1 MRDLYQSKAE
11 MREAAI
17 HDLMWNDT
25 MGSWF
30 DLNLGP
36 FTQNPNFYPINLSP
50 MFTGCYGNINGT
62 SKLYFEEKTVDYL
75 KVSVRI
81 NFNFSVVIFE
91 SLFFG
96 IVLAEL
102 QAKQKIGFDII

>member
-25 MGSWF
+25 TGSWF

-50 MFTGCYGNINGT
+50 MFTGCYGNLNGT
-62 SKLYFEEKTVDYL
+62 SKLYFEQKTMEYL
-75 KVSVRI
+75 KVSESI
-81 NFNFSVVIFE
+81 LSSVLSF
-91 SLFFG
+91 LKACFFG

-102 QAKQKIGFDII
+102 LAK